1 MKTIKFLIILI
12 LLVNSLSAFS
22 QKEDSTIDKLMST
35 TWWNGPLPKYVSY
48 MKFSK
53 TKTMATI
60 RYEGELGTKT
70 YNPGTYYLSNSI
82 DTIYDASKV
91 GQISNGK
98 YIIGKGSVMEI
109 VKLDNKDFWYKFI
122 YPTNIVGGGPNFVI
136 KWSAVSGEGIPWKE
150 E

>member
-1 MKTIKFLIILI
+1 MKVIELLIVVFFTSPIF
-12 LLVNSLSAFS
+12 VFA
-22 QKEDSTIDKLMST
+22 QKNESIMDKLMST

-48 MKFSK
+48 MKFTK
-53 TKTMATI
+53 TKTMNTM

-70 YNPGTYYLSNSI
+70 YNPNTYYLSNSI

-109 VKLDNKDFWYKFI
+109 IKLDNKDFWYKFI
-122 YPTNIVGGGPNFVI
+122 YPTNIVGGGPNVVI
-136 KWSAVSGEGIPWKE
+136 KWTAVSGEGIPWKE
-150 E
+150 

>member
-1 MKTIKFLIILI
+1 MKIIRVIFVTI
-12 LLVNSLSAFS
+12 LLASFIPTFA
-22 QKEDSTIDKLMST
+22 QKENSTMDKLRAT
-35 TWWNGPLPKYVSY
+35 AWWNGPLPKWVSY

-53 TKTMATI
+53 TKIMATI

-82 DTIYDASKV
+82 DTIYDASKI

-109 VKLDNKDFWYKFI
+109 IKLDNKDFWYKFI
-122 YPTNIVGGGPNFVI
+122 YQTNIIGGGPNVVI

>member
-1 MKTIKFLIILI
+1 MKVTG
-12 LLVNSLSAFS
+12 LLVVIFFTSPIFVSA
-22 QKEDSTIDKLMST
+22 QKNESTMDKLRVT

-53 TKTMATI
+53 TKIMATI

-82 DTIYDASKV
+82 DTIYDASKI

-109 VKLDNKDFWYKFI
+109 IKLDNKDFWYKFI
-122 YPTNIVGGGPNFVI
+122 YPTNIIGGGPNVVI
-136 KWSAVSGEGIPWKE
+136 KWSAVSDKGIPWKE